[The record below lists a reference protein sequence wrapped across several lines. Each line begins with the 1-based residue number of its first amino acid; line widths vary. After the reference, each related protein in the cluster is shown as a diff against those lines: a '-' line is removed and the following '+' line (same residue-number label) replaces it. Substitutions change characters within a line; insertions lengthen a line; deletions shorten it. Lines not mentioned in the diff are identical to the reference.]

1 MMSSVLK
8 DVVNDGG
15 PVGNRRKGGDLH
27 GGGEAGKG
35 GNERSFEVDARVS
48 QPEEPLDGGL

>member
-1 MMSSVLK
+1 M
-8 DVVNDGG
+8 NDGG